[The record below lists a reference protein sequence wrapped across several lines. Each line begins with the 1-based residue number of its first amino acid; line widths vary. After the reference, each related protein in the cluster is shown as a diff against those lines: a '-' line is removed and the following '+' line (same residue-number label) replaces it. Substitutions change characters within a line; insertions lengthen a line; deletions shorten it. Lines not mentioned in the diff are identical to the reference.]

1 MQNTKRIRYLTRL
14 THFYLALIIGGAII
28 WGVRYQITKIRTG
41 IEKINVTWEVDGAI
55 TFKTMSDGPFV
66 IVALV
71 APVPPGTAPNI
82 IAELPKPIVIVES
95 TNITLTKKEV
105 GQLIWYE
112 RLNREKVAAP
122 TKDAPVKALYYKAL
136 STGAA
141 ND

>member
-14 THFYLALIIGGAII
+14 THFYLALIIGGAVV
-28 WGVRYQITKIRTG
+28 WGFNYSIKKIRTH
-41 IEKINVTWEVDGAI
+41 IEKITVTHEADGAI
-55 TFKTMSDGPFV
+55 TFQTMSDGPFI

-95 TNITLTKKEV
+95 TSITLTKKEV
-105 GQLIWYE
+105 DQLIWYE

-136 STGAA
+136 STEAA